1 LRLLCLSLLGALLL
15 LAQDQPIPYS
25 HKTHL
30 KMGLKCNE
38 CHTMPGKGEAATFP
52 AESKCMTCHTAI
64 KKESKHIQLL
74 AEYAAKKEPVPWVR
88 VYKLP
93 GFVWFSHKVHTA
105 VVDCA
110 QCHGNVA
117 ESEVIKKEKPIT
129 MNACIKPPTNVT
141 SATTRP
147 SPNTVPV
154 TGSDPH
160 QWHDT
165 R

>member
-1 LRLLCLSLLGALLL
+1 LRLLCLSLLAVL
-15 LAQDQPIPYS
+15 LAAQEQPIPYS

-52 AESKCMTCHTAI
+52 AESKCMTCHAAV
-64 KKESKHIQLL
+64 KKESKHIQVL

-93 GFVWFSHKVHTA
+93 GYVWFSHKVHTA

-110 QCHGNVA
+110 RCHGDVA
-117 ESEVIKKEKPIT
+117 AGDVVKKEKPIT
-129 MNACIKPPTNVT
+129 MNSCMECHDEHKT
-141 SATTRP
+141 SNECNLCHNPA
-147 SPNTVPV
+147 
-154 TGSDPH
+154 
-160 QWHDT
+160 
-165 R
+165 

>member
-1 LRLLCLSLLGALLL
+1 MRLLCLSLLGALLL

-129 MNACIKPPTNVT
+129 MNACMACHDEHK
-141 SATTRP
+141 A
-147 SPNTVPV
+147 PNECNFCHNPA
-154 TGSDPH
+154 
-160 QWHDT
+160 
-165 R
+165 